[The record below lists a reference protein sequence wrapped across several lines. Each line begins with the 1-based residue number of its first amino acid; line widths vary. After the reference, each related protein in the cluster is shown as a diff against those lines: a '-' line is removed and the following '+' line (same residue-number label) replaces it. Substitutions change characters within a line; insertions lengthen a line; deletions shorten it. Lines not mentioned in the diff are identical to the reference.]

1 MNPAFA
7 DDSVNTAGPLAN
19 SPAPSAAL
27 SPSHTPGRWAG
38 VTDLLSTLI
47 RIDTQIGGPGERA
60 AAEHLA
66 TLLSDAGLHPTLLE
80 SEPGRAN
87 LFVRVP
93 GTDLGLDPLLVQMH
107 LDVVPARAD
116 EWSVHPLSGEVR
128 DGYVWGRG
136 AVDMKNM
143 VATVVT
149 IVLDR
154 LSTGRLPRRPLL
166 LAFFADEENAGP
178 LGAEWA
184 VREHPELFEGVRTAI
199 GEGGGWSVPLPSG
212 ERLYPVHVAE
222 KGWAAMEVTVT
233 GQPAHAS
240 RVLNDNPV
248 RVLAE
253 AIGRLTMDRFPPHV
267 TPELEQL
274 LTLVADLTGAPFDPA
289 RAADSPRVFEALGT
303 EAANVAASLQHTAHP
318 TRTAAGYQSNVI
330 PGQAWAELDCRY
342 LPGRW
347 EEFLGELHAALGDR
361 VQVRELARTQ
371 GLTARADGSRVPL
384 FAAAQGALA
393 AEDPTAV
400 TAPYLLAGGTD
411 ATHLQRLG
419 IECFGFNPLLLPP
432 DLDFWALFHGIDERV
447 PVESLAFSARV
458 LDRFFDLY

>member
-7 DDSVNTAGPLAN
+7 DDSVTTAEPLAN
-19 SPAPSAAL
+19 SPTPSAAL

-47 RIDTQIGGPGERA
+47 RIDTQIGGPGERV

-154 LSTGRLPRRPLL
+154 LSTGRLPKRPLM

-253 AIGRLTMDRFPPHV
+253 AIGRLLRSGPGRGLAAGVRGARHGGRQCGREPAAHGPPHPHRGRL
-267 TPELEQL
+267 PEQRHPRSGLGRARL
-274 LTLVADLTGAPFDPA
+274 PIPA
-289 RAADSPRVFEALGT
+289 GALG
-303 EAANVAASLQHTAHP
+303 
-318 TRTAAGYQSNVI
+318 G
-330 PGQAWAELDCRY
+330 
-342 LPGRW
+342 
-347 EEFLGELHAALGDR
+347 
-361 VQVRELARTQ
+361 
-371 GLTARADGSRVPL
+371 VP
-384 FAAAQGALA
+384 
-393 AEDPTAV
+393 
-400 TAPYLLAGGTD
+400 
-411 ATHLQRLG
+411 R
-419 IECFGFNPLLLPP
+419 
-432 DLDFWALFHGIDERV
+432 
-447 PVESLAFSARV
+447 
-458 LDRFFDLY
+458 